1 MNASMKTTLKI
12 FNAKDHPLYIDLSN
26 FFDAEVY
33 VNGIRNQ
40 HLTYYASTFLKVLA
54 EMIDHET
61 QNNERVS

>member
-1 MNASMKTTLKI
+1 MKTTLKI

-40 HLTYYASTFLKVLA
+40 HLTYYASTFL
-54 EMIDHET
+54 
-61 QNNERVS
+61 NERVS